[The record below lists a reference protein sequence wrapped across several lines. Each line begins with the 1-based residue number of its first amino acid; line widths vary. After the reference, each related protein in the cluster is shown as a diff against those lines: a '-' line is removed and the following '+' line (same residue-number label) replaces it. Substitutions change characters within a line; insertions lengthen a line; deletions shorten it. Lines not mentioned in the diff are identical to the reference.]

1 MLKEAVKQMPKAD
14 LFHRGNN
21 NNLKAK
27 IDYLKIA

>member
-14 LFHRGNN
+14 LFHKGN